1 MLTAVHPTYSFA
13 CHLIQVKDFIPNR
26 GHILNM
32 NQKPIFDS
40 NCHHIQIS
48 QEVQFVANG
57 IASRTLFHSSHT
69 RMVLFGF
76 SAGQELSEHSS
87 TQHAIVQMLSG
98 EADWTLG
105 GEPRTLR
112 SGDLLYMP
120 PGLPHAVK
128 ARQEFSMLLTLT
140 RHEPT
145 DIEARCSCH

>member
-1 MLTAVHPTYSFA
+1 
-13 CHLIQVKDFIPNR
+13 LIQVKDFIPCQSYIW
-26 GHILNM
+26 GM
-32 NQKPIFDS
+32 NQKPIFGGS
-40 NCHHIQIS
+40 CHHIQIS

-57 IASRTLFHSSHT
+57 IASRTVFHSPHT

-87 TQHAIVQMLSG
+87 TQHAIVQILSG
-98 EADWTLG
+98 EADWTLA
-105 GEPRTLR
+105 GESKTLCT
-112 SGDLLYMP
+112 GDLLYMP

-145 DIEARCSCH
+145 DETTSCSCH